1 MPINNKE
8 LDVFLVY
15 DLELGS
21 HEIYS
26 SSLVSKPPCADSKDS
41 KCG

>member
-8 LDVFLVY
+8 LDVFQVY

-21 HEIYS
+21 HEID
-26 SSLVSKPPCADSKDS
+26 SSLVQEPGYAESKDS
-41 KCG
+41 KPG